1 MVTFHFESLTFN
13 STAAHAVFAGGGTR
27 EVLANKIMSDVM
39 RAEGQGSLLEAS
51 SRRKPETCIV

>member
-13 STAAHAVFAGGGTR
+13 STAAHAIFAGGGTR

-39 RAEGQGSLLEAS
+39 CAEGQRSLLEA
-51 SRRKPETCIV
+51 